1 VTPTDVLDLS
11 LRRAETDDAPAI
23 AELYTRARLAAVPMM
38 PPGRHTAE
46 EDLAWLS
53 AQLARPTHEMW
64 LAERDGALLGYAMID
79 PVWLEHLFVHADH
92 TGEGIGT
99 VLLDLVKS
107 LRPDGFSLWVFESN
121 TGARRFYAR
130 HGLVELE
137 RTNGAANEERA
148 PDIRMAWPGGDP
160 QAFYRRLTDEV
171 DEQLAGLLARR
182 VALTRVVRALRNGL
196 GDGSGDA
203 AATDERRVRE
213 IAEAMAE
220 HAPELGVER
229 LARIVRTV
237 AEESLDAARGP
248 LDAP

>member
-92 TGEGIGT
+92 TGEGVGT

-182 VALTRVVRALRNGL
+182 VALTRVVRALRNGP
-196 GDGSGDA
+196 GDA

>member
-1 VTPTDVLDLS
+1 MTPTDELDLS
-11 LRRAETDDAPAI
+11 LRRAEPDDAPAI
-23 AELYTRARLAAVPMM
+23 AALYTRARLAAVPMM

-64 LAERDGALLGYAMID
+64 LAERAGALRGYAMID

-92 TGEGIGT
+92 TGEGVGT

-148 PDIRMAWPGGDP
+148 PDIRMAWPGADP
-160 QAFYRRLTDEV
+160 QAFFRRLTDEV

-182 VALTRVVRALRNGL
+182 VALTRVVRALRDGA
-196 GDGSGDA
+196 GDTVGADQ
-203 AATDERRVRE
+203 RRVRE

-248 LDAP
+248 ADAP

>member
-1 VTPTDVLDLS
+1 VTPTDELDLS
-11 LRRAETDDAPAI
+11 LRRAEPDDAAAI

-38 PPGRHTAE
+38 PPGIHTAA

-64 LAERDGALLGYAMID
+64 LAERAGALLGYAMID

-148 PDIRMAWPGGDP
+148 PDIRMAWPGADP
-160 QAFYRRLTDEV
+160 PAFYRRLTDEV

-182 VALTRVVRALRNGL
+182 VALTRVVRALRDGAEDPS
-196 GDGSGDA
+196 GDGSGA
-203 AATDERRVRE
+203 DERRVRE
-213 IAEAMAE
+213 VAEAMAE

-248 LDAP
+248 RDAP